1 MSGAIK
7 KATPVGPAGSHDR
20 LALDRNLQAALIESR
35 KRYKD
40 LVEISS
46 DFAWET
52 DGTAFVFVSPHG
64 ALGYGA
70 KDLVGLDVTELLD
83 AKADI
88 ADTPFRAA
96 HPVNRVQ
103 FWCRAANGEPR
114 RLSCSAMPILDDDGN
129 WMGARGVARDV
140 TEESDIEEA
149 LARAH
154 TRERLYNHVLTAVWD
169 TAEPEGM
176 LPAAAD
182 AARRA
187 LSGDRCLIWRFGTD
201 SADPATDGAAVLA
214 ASSGSAAHP
223 VAAHDQTVPPSDLP
237 ADGAVERPTGDGHA
251 LFART
256 AGRDGGSGAVAIF
269 RSAGRPAFE
278 ADEKRLLTELAFQFG
293 IVMAHVEHQ
302 ARLDRLA
309 RIDGLTGMLVRRAF
323 LQAVDA
329 RLGRPGAL
337 LYIDLDN
344 FKPVNDL
351 HGHEAGD
358 RVLCLVARQF
368 EKAAGDI
375 GLAARLGGDE
385 FAIWLNDA
393 SERDAKAAARRIQRA
408 ASDLTAYSADAER
421 PIGFSIGIAVHQP
434 PENGTSAAGETLD
447 ALVAR
452 ADAAMYA
459 VKHAGKNGIHVAPQ
473 ARTEIGAQ
481 ENDEEK
487 DEGNDVAEEG
497 TGD

>member
-1 MSGAIK
+1 MAGAIEK
-7 KATPVGPAGSHDR
+7 PIAVGRAEPAGPDDR

-52 DGTAFVFVSPHG
+52 DGSAFVFVSPHG

-70 KDLVGLDVTELLD
+70 KDLVGLDVAALLD
-83 AKADI
+83 NRADL
-88 ADTPFRAA
+88 ADTPFQAKR
-96 HPVNRVQ
+96 PVNRVQ
-103 FWCRAANGEPR
+103 FWCRAADGEPR
-114 RLSCSAMPILDDDGN
+114 RLSCSAMPILDDEGR
-129 WMGARGVARDV
+129 WIGARGVARDV
-140 TEESDIEEA
+140 TEESGLEEA

-169 TAEPEGM
+169 TVEPAGM

-187 LSGDRCLIWRFGTD
+187 LSGDRCLIWRFA
-201 SADPATDGAAVLA
+201 ADGSRVLA
-214 ASSGSAAHP
+214 ASAGGGGDARDGIA
-223 VAAHDQTVPPSDLP
+223 PPADLP
-237 ADGAVERPTGDGHA
+237 DDTAVERPAGDGHA

-256 AGRDGGSGAVAIF
+256 AGRDGAGAGGAGGAVAIL
-269 RSAGRPAFE
+269 RGPGRPAFE
-278 ADEKRLLTELAFQFG
+278 EDEKRLLAELAFQFG
-293 IVMAHVEHQ
+293 IAMAHVEHQ
-302 ARLDRLA
+302 VKLDRLA
-309 RIDGLTGMLVRRAF
+309 RIDGLTGLLVRRAF
-323 LQAVDA
+323 LEAVGA
-329 RLGRPGAL
+329 RLGAPGAL

-358 RVLCLVARQF
+358 RILTMVARQLD
-368 EKAAGDI
+368 EAAGDD

-385 FAIWLNDA
+385 FAIWLIDA
-393 SERDAKAAARRIQRA
+393 GEPDAEAAALGIQRGA
-408 ASDLTAYSADAER
+408 ARLASYSADEAR
-421 PIGFSIGIAVHQP
+421 RIGFSIGIAVYRPQ
-434 PENGTSAAGETLD
+434 AGESLD

-459 VKHAGKNGIHVAPQ
+459 VKHDGKDGIRLAPPASV
-473 ARTEIGAQ
+473 ARTGE
-481 ENDEEK
+481 DE
-487 DEGNDVAEEG
+487 A
-497 TGD
+497 

>member
-1 MSGAIK
+1 VAGAIE
-7 KATPVGPAGSHDR
+7 KATPVGPAGSHDP

-64 ALGYGA
+64 ALGYSA
-70 KDLVGLDVTELLD
+70 KDLVGLDLSELLD
-83 AKADI
+83 AKAEV
-88 ADTPFRAA
+88 ADTPFLTT

-114 RLSCSAMPILDDDGN
+114 RLSCSAMPIFDDDGN
-129 WMGARGVARDV
+129 WTGARGVARDV

-154 TRERLYNHVLTAVWD
+154 TRERLYNHVLTAIWD
-169 TAEPEGM
+169 TVEPDGM
-176 LPAAAD
+176 LHAAAD

-187 LSGDRCLIWRFGTD
+187 LSGDRCLIWRIGR
-201 SADPATDGAAVLA
+201 DGAAVLA
-214 ASSGSAAHP
+214 ASSASASDPGTTHGE
-223 VAAHDQTVPPSDLP
+223 VVPPSGLP
-237 ADGAVERPTGDGHA
+237 DDEAVEQRAGDGHA
-251 LFART
+251 LFARI
-256 AGRDGGSGAVAIF
+256 AGRDGSSGAVAIL
-269 RSAGRPAFE
+269 RGAGRPAFE
-278 ADEKRLLTELAFQFG
+278 TDEKRLLTELAFQFG

-302 ARLDRLA
+302 AKLDRLA

-323 LQAVDA
+323 LEAVDA

-358 RVLCLVARQF
+358 RVLCLVARQL
-368 EKAAGDI
+368 EEAAGEI

-393 SERDAKAAARRIQRA
+393 DGRDAEAAARRIQRG
-408 ASDLTAYSADAER
+408 ASDLIAYSASAER
-421 PIGFSIGIAVHQP
+421 PIGFSIGIAVHRPQDDA
-434 PENGTSAAGETLD
+434 TSETEETLD

-459 VKHAGKNGIHVAPQ
+459 VKHAGKNGIRVAPP
-473 ARTEIGAQ
+473 AGGDIGVHG
-481 ENDEEK
+481 K
-487 DEGNDVAEEG
+487 DEGKDEG
-497 TGD
+497 KEATGD